1 MTAGVVAGLFP
12 LLRALDAVTVQLV
25 TALAANIFP
34 VIAQFAPVTEKV
46 TTPLPTP
53 PEVASVT
60 ELLTMNL
67 RFVLEIENG
76 N

>member
-1 MTAGVVAGLFP
+1 MTAGEVAGLLP
-12 LLRALDAVTVQLV
+12 ILSALDAVTVQVV

-46 TTPLPTP
+46 TAPLPTP
-53 PEVASVT
+53 PEVVSVT

-76 N
+76 I